1 MSSER
6 DEVIRVGVRLVV
18 VGVAAGLLVLALSGT
33 ALSQELLGSGGPVAG
48 MLASYEPL
56 PPAAR
61 IEEAEQLLRDERRE
75 RVARASSAALDLVW
89 SAATSGSPRRLL
101 SSGKRLASEVADW
114 NDRSIAEDRALT
126 LIEGDVVMGTAG
138 ERGRELYEQLRSR
151 EDDERVSRWL
161 REAEAALAEGRFGSV
176 RRRLDWA
183 AVLRPEEEELEPLR
197 LALSEVLDVPDWR
210 AEPLSLERIEDW
222 EVDLTAALLTDQY
235 GKVLAFE
242 SERADAD
249 LAQAAALH
257 LAGELD
263 AAVTLL
269 ERLEKRGGRPAD
281 LARTWL
287 ADGRFN
293 PEARLV
299 SSERRFRMRRAL
311 GVLGGGRLEHHG
323 LSLSRDGY
331 KAWQDALSPLNLAVS
346 LPARLLAGRRP
357 DAIELRAAAKSYL
370 NRIPFGPRADA
381 ARAWLDESGGAAAA
395 LRNTR
400 AFDDGRLV
408 LPSSE
413 TPFQR
418 LNPLRLAV
426 TPGALKAISRDR
438 LARLGIRM
446 DSDTPVVLISVS
458 GVVSSDAITLTR
470 DTALRLAAGLADGLE
485 NGTLAAVE
493 SDRVT
498 LLEGLRRLD
507 AGLRRGA
514 VLVVEPWVLDSEGA
528 SSELSRALVDGGS
541 PAQLRQLSVA
551 RSSSSVRVER
561 ELLARAPECPE
572 ATLCV
577 DRARAY
583 QGRLYA
589 RLDDDG
595 EMRLG
600 LGGRLA
606 RARLT
611 IELGRFGPH
620 ASIVLPL
627 GHMLGVGRWLPAT
640 LRLRLGVDGLAA
652 SPRLGPVHR
661 SWIYAEAGR

>member
-1 MSSER
+1 MSGER
-6 DEVIRVGVRLVV
+6 DEVIRVGIRLVV

-33 ALSQELLGSGGPVAG
+33 ALSQELLGSGGPATG
-48 MLASYEPL
+48 MLVSYEPL
-56 PPAAR
+56 LPAAR

-75 RVARASSAALDLVW
+75 RVARAGGAVVDLVW
-89 SAATSGSPRRLL
+89 SVATSGSPRRLL
-101 SSGKRLASEVADW
+101 SSGKRLAREVADW
-114 NDRSIAEDRALT
+114 NDRSTAEDRALT
-126 LIEGDVVMGTAG
+126 LIEGDVVAGTVG
-138 ERGRELYEQLRSR
+138 ERGRELYERLRSR

-161 REAEAALAEGRFGSV
+161 REAEATLAEGRFGSV
-176 RRRLDWA
+176 RRRLDWT
-183 AVLRPEEEELEPLR
+183 AVLRPEEPALEPLR
-197 LALSEVLDVPDWR
+197 LALSEALDARDWR
-210 AEPLSLERIEDW
+210 EEPLSLERIEDW
-222 EVDLTAALLTDQY
+222 EADLTAALLTDQY
-235 GKVLAFE
+235 DKVLAFE
-242 SERADAD
+242 SERADVD
-249 LAQAAALH
+249 LAQAAALY
-257 LAGELD
+257 LAGEPD
-263 AAVTLL
+263 AAIIRL
-269 ERLEKRGGRPAD
+269 ERLEERGGRPAN
-281 LARTWL
+281 LARIWL

-293 PEARLV
+293 PEALLV
-299 SSERRFRMRRAL
+299 RSERRFRVRRAL
-311 GVLGGGRLEHHG
+311 GVLGGGRLEKHG

-357 DAIELRAAAKSYL
+357 EAVELRAAAASYL

-381 ARAWLDESGGAAAA
+381 ARAWLDESAGDATAV
-395 LRNTR
+395 RNTR

-408 LPSSE
+408 LPRSE

-426 TPGALKAISRDR
+426 TPRALEAVGRDR
-438 LARLGIRM
+438 FARLGVRM

-458 GVVSSDAITLTR
+458 GEVPSDAITLPR
-470 DTALRLAAGLADGLE
+470 DTALRLAAGLAHGLE
-485 NGTLAAVE
+485 NGTLAPVG
-493 SDRVT
+493 SDRVG

-507 AGLRRGA
+507 VGLRRGA

-528 SSELSRALVDGGS
+528 SSELSRALVEGGS

-561 ELLARAPECPE
+561 ELFARSPECPE

-577 DRARAY
+577 DRARIY

-606 RARLT
+606 HARLT
-611 IELGRFGPH
+611 IEIGRSGPH
-620 ASIVLPL
+620 ASVVLPL
-627 GHMLGVGRWLPAT
+627 GNMLGVGRWLPAK
-640 LRLRLGVDGLAA
+640 LRLKLGVDGLAA
-652 SPRLGPVHR
+652 SPRLGSAHR
-661 SWIYAEAGR
+661 SRIYAEAGR